1 MFEEQALGKLREEEL
16 RKLRER
22 VEKKIKIKP
31 LSKSVGKIA
40 GLAFVID
47 RRVERVHGAVSL
59 MSLQKMKVLEEATA
73 TEEFDA
79 SLNQAVGNCS
89 LVPFALSLLKMLKR
103 NPDLI
108 LVKEVTLKDRLPLS
122 SCVGV
127 IAGKPSVGIADRG
140 WRFALE
146 KRDGIRIA
154 GSVRLKGR
162 KGPIGV
168 IAGHLVALKDAQTIV
183 RKTTVEAG
191 QPEPIRNSMVRLKA
205 WLDEWRR
212 LNVNKG

>member
-22 VEKKIKIKP
+22 VEKRIKIRP
-31 LSKSVGKIA
+31 LSKRIGKIA

-47 RRVERVHGAVSL
+47 HEVERVHGAVTL
-59 MSLQKMKVLEEATA
+59 MSLRKMKILEEATA

-79 SLNQAVGNCS
+79 RLNQAVGNCS

-108 LVKEVTLKDRLPLS
+108 LVKEVTLKDKLPLS

-127 IAGKPSVGIADRG
+127 IAGKPSIGIADRG

-154 GSVRLKGR
+154 GSMRLKGR
-162 KGPIGV
+162 KAPIGV
-168 IAGHLVALKDAQTIV
+168 IAGHMVGLKDAQAIV
-183 RKTTVEAG
+183 RQATLEAG
-191 QPEPIRNSMVRLKA
+191 LPEPIGNAMVRLKA

-212 LNVNKG
+212 LNVKKG